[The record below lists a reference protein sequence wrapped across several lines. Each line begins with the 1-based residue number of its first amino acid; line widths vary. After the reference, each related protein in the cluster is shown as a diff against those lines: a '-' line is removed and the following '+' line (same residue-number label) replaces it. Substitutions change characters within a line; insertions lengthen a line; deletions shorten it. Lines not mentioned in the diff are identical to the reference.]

1 MFFVKGF
8 FEKIAGG
15 GIRGFPPGEI
25 HFSTGWGMTEG
36 SEPGRKMQGS
46 RQIEAE
52 KQPNPLQNAGTARKP
67 GKKARRRRRNYRKIT
82 KKYQR
87 GVDKVPGGV

>member
-8 FEKIAGG
+8 FEKICGR

-46 RQIEAE
+46 RQIRPK
-52 KQPNPLQNAGTARKP
+52 KQPNSLQNAGTDRKP
-67 GKKARRRRRNYRKIT
+67 GKKACRRRRNYRKIT
-82 KKYQR
+82 KNIKEGLTKCR
-87 GVDKVPGGV
+87 GGV